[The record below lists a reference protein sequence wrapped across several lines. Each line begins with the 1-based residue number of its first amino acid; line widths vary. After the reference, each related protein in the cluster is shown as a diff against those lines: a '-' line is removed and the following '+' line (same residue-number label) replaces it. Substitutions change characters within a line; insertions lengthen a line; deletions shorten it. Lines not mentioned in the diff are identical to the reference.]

1 MYNVLLYRGRNFLKN
16 YDVLFGKTEDKKR
29 LSQEECEKI
38 LSLPVKQY
46 ENLGRETAYWLL
58 TQSSSRDILPVD
70 LEYEL
75 KNRYLKEQSQS
86 FNTDIDL
93 IKIRANRQKAKL
105 EQSIESIRQE
115 VTKIKNTLGTAND
128 RLEELKIQK
137 QLNVLKKDLRKKEE
151 GLFLEKMCIDVS
163 AEDEIEKLYGV
174 DGIEI
179 KVSIIFKL
187 NAQ

>member
-1 MYNVLLYRGRNFLKN
+1 M
-16 YDVLFGKTEDKKR
+16 LFGETEDKKL

-46 ENLGRETAYWLL
+46 ENLGRETAYWLSA
-58 TQSSSRDILPVD
+58 QSSSRETLPVN
-70 LEYEL
+70 LEDEF

-137 QLNVLKKDLRKKEE
+137 QINVLETDLRKKEE
-151 GLFLEKMCIDVS
+151 GLFLDQMCIDVAS
-163 AEDEIEKLYGV
+163 EDEIEKLCGA

-179 KVSIIFKL
+179 KPSLVFKI
-187 NAQ
+187 NIA